1 MKKYILSLSS
11 KSVVFALLALNFNAC
26 TDHQHD
32 DDHKHEEE
40 SINKV
45 ELTLT
50 PDSLGLPEQTVV
62 WSDLDGDG
70 GNAPILPDT
79 IRLTPGIQYTA
90 ELSYKHVHNGVE
102 HLVNTEIRNE
112 ADEHLVCFSPIQLI
126 QVVILEITRTD
137 KDNQGKELGLTSK
150 WKALIS
156 EKGAVRISLKH
167 QPNGIKNGSCDV
179 GETDAEIDF
188 PYSSIQ

>member
-1 MKKYILSLSS
+1 MKKHIIKTSI
-11 KSVVFALLALNFNAC
+11 FALLAISFNSC
-26 TDHQHD
+26 TDHHDD

-50 PDSLGLPEQTVV
+50 PDSLGLPSQTVI
-62 WSDLDGDG
+62 WSDVDGDG
-70 GNAPILPDT
+70 GNAPVLPDSL
-79 IRLTPGIQYTA
+79 RLTPGIQYTG
-90 ELSYKHVHNGVE
+90 ELTYKHVHNGVE
-102 HLVNTEIRNE
+102 HLVNTEILKE
-112 ADEHLVCFSPIQLI
+112 ADEHLVCYSPIQLI

-137 KDNQGKELGLTSK
+137 KDNQGRELGLISK
-150 WKALIS
+150 WKALIP